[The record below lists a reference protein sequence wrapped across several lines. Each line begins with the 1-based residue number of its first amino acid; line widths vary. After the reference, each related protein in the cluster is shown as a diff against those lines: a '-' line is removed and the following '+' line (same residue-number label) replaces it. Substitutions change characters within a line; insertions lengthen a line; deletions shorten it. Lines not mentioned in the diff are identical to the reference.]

1 MIRAEISSLQQSIDT
16 YRSKISVLVEEE
28 TSLAN
33 ELKSMESVITQYEEL
48 ISQNEKLQKAIDKE
62 KGQLEELTRQR
73 RRTYD
78 NLLTSEEYVIV
89 HDISQKIFIFTKSI
103 LISI

>member
-16 YRSKISVLVEEE
+16 YRSKIAVLVEEE
-28 TSLAN
+28 TKLTN

-62 KGQLEELTRQR
+62 KAQLEDLTRQR

-78 NLLTSEEYVIV
+78 NLLTSEEYVSF
-89 HDISQKIFIFTKSI
+89 HYNSLKRKLLND
-103 LISI
+103 

>member
-16 YRSKISVLVEEE
+16 YRAKVAVLVEEE
-28 TSLAN
+28 TRLTN
-33 ELKSMESVITQYEEL
+33 ELKSMESVISQYEEL

-62 KGQLEELTRQR
+62 KAQLEDLTRQR

-78 NLLTSEEYVIV
+78 NLLTSEEYVSF
-89 HDISQKIFIFTKSI
+89 HGNSQKRRFTENK
-103 LISI
+103 